1 MSDTAQKPAE
11 IGQER
16 TPYVGIE
23 RVIVAD
29 GDQISVDEA
38 SGFISVSDRI
48 ALGEHGMRKRVAY
61 AVMATFAV
69 LNAALFLLLV
79 WLDSVTL
86 R

>member
-69 LNAALFLLLV
+69 LNAAPFSCSSG
-79 WLDSVTL
+79 WTPVTL